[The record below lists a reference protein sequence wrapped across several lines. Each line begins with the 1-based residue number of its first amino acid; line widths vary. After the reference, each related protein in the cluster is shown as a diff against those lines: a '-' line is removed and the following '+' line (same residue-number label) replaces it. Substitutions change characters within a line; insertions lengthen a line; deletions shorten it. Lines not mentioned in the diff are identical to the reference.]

1 MNINNVN
8 QIFNQK
14 IQDINSRLPKE
25 TSVSNKFQN
34 LLEQAQLKNSTVSS
48 SETTKTEATNPSA
61 SKDTD
66 INSLLKTMLSTQSL
80 LNSTSFSSDSSSSSL
95 FPTSTF
101 NNTINTLQ
109 QTQLLNALTKNSFTN
124 SEQ

>member
-8 QIFNQK
+8 QLFNQK

-25 TSVSNKFQN
+25 TNVSNKFQS
-34 LLEQAQLKNSTVSS
+34 LLEQAQLKNTTETSEPTQPSDTTTSS
-48 SETTKTEATNPSA
+48 NA
-61 SKDTD
+61 D
-66 INSLLKTMLSTQSL
+66 INSLLKTMLSTQTL
-80 LNSTSFSSDSSSSSL
+80 LNSTSFSSDSSSSI

-109 QTQLLNALTKNSFTN
+109 QTQLLNALTKKSSTN
-124 SEQ
+124 NEK

>member
-8 QIFNQK
+8 QLFNQK
-14 IQDINSRLPKE
+14 IQDINSRIPKE
-25 TSVSNKFQN
+25 TSVSNKFQS
-34 LLEQAQLKNSTVSS
+34 LLEQAQLKNSSSTVESAQS
-48 SETTKTEATNPSA
+48 TATDTKTSN
-61 SKDTD
+61 DTD

-80 LNSTSFSSDSSSSSL
+80 LNSTSFSSDSSSSI

-109 QTQLLNALTKNSFTN
+109 QTQLLNALTKNSSSSN
-124 SEQ
+124 DQ

>member
-8 QIFNQK
+8 QLFNQK
-14 IQDINSRLPKE
+14 IQDINSRIPKE
-25 TSVSNKFQN
+25 TSVSNKFQS
-34 LLEQAQLKNSTVSS
+34 LLEQAQLKNSSSTVESAQS
-48 SETTKTEATNPSA
+48 TFPDTKTSN
-61 SKDTD
+61 DTD

-80 LNSTSFSSDSSSSSL
+80 LNSTSFSSDSSSSI

-109 QTQLLNALTKNSFTN
+109 QTQLLNALTKNSSSSN
-124 SEQ
+124 DQ